1 MEIEAARRVR
11 WSFKGDFLNF
21 EDAVYFPSRILDR
34 GATQD
39 SKSSIGVTPSSRLLL
54 KSSYVYFV
62 WVSVSVTRFPYN
74 IPNYYTW
81 FNIAIKTLTRNFHF
95 LCYCTCMQM
104 HFLQRDI
111 LACTKNFIILS
122 EVLAKTTHGS
132 YKDTKWNPK
141 TIYIHG
147 LSIYMEKPD
156 CNVNSALKCNSGV
169 QARI

>member
-21 EDAVYFPSRILDR
+21 EDAVYFPIRILDR

-111 LACTKNFIILS
+111 LDILPKISSFFRKSWRKPLMAHTKTQSGIQ
-122 EVLAKTTHGS
+122 
-132 YKDTKWNPK
+132 
-141 TIYIHG
+141 
-147 LSIYMEKPD
+147 
-156 CNVNSALKCNSGV
+156 KCKHYGYLYTWKN
-169 QARI
+169 RIATSTRL